1 MIEDQMV
8 DGITDLTDMCFSK
21 FQEIVMDRKAWHAVV
36 QRSQRLSDLNELNR
50 TNKGRSSLNQ
60 LKFTFSI

>member
-36 QRSQRLSDLNELNR
+36 QGSQRLSDLNELNR
-50 TNKGRSSLNQ
+50 TNKG
-60 LKFTFSI
+60 